1 MLPTK
6 KKKKKGQSVNY
17 FENLG
22 VECHFPKIGY
32 NESSFPKRKGFQCNL
47 PKKKKRR
54 SSDTYMRGAA
64 QKNSWGSEENNCESY
79 RTIEY
84 TI

>member
-17 FENLG
+17 FENLR

-32 NESSFPKRKGFQCNL
+32 NESSFPKRKGCQCNL
-47 PKKKKRR
+47 PKKKKKEKQRHIYEGGGSKKQLGIRR
-54 SSDTYMRGAA
+54 
-64 QKNSWGSEENNCESY
+64 K
-79 RTIEY
+79 
-84 TI
+84 